1 MTKLK
6 LNIELVPETSFF
18 NNVRSAVSR
27 AQWDIIRKKVYSEA
41 YDICQIC
48 GGVGKRH
55 PVECHEIWSYDSPKK
70 LQKLEG
76 MIALCPD
83 CHMVKHIGLAE
94 IQGRGERALQHFMKV
109 NKLKRKEALTEVEKA
124 FMLWSVMSASQWT
137 VDISHLKT
145 YGIDITKLGERK

>member
-1 MTKLK
+1 M
-6 LNIELVPETSFF
+6 
-18 NNVRSAVSR
+18 SR

-55 PVECHEIWSYDSPKK
+55 PVECHEIWSYDSSKK

-94 IQGRGERALQHFMKV
+94 MQGRGERALQHFMKV